1 MRHKEGV
8 KIYFDPVSTAAREES
23 ARDLAANVLA
33 DPSKKDCI
41 NTVRPCV
48 HACCLK
54 LSPEQTWHLPSCFIT
69 TWVLLQLGENFH
81 ATQPERPLPSDDIM
95 MLEPGGYV

>member
-23 ARDLAANVLA
+23 ARDLAARVLA

-41 NTVRPCV
+41 NTVCN
-48 HACCLK
+48 
-54 LSPEQTWHLPSCFIT
+54 LSDASMLHDPRAIP
-69 TWVLLQLGENFH
+69 LLL
-81 ATQPERPLPSDDIM
+81 IM
-95 MLEPGGYV
+95 

>member
-23 ARDLAANVLA
+23 ARDLAARVLA

-41 NTVRPCV
+41 NTVCYLFDASMRRDPK
-48 HACCLK
+48 AT
-54 LSPEQTWHLPSCFIT
+54 P
-69 TWVLLQLGENFH
+69 LLL
-81 ATQPERPLPSDDIM
+81 IK
-95 MLEPGGYV
+95 

>member
-23 ARDLAANVLA
+23 ARNLAARVLA

-41 NTVRPCV
+41 HTVRPQ
-48 HACCLK
+48 
-54 LSPEQTWHLPSCFIT
+54 SPSLI
-69 TWVLLQLGENFH
+69 L
-81 ATQPERPLPSDDIM
+81 PLP
-95 MLEPGGYV
+95 L

>member
-23 ARDLAANVLA
+23 ARDLAARVLA

-41 NTVRPCV
+41 NTVGT
-48 HACCLK
+48 HTQACSLK
-54 LSPEQTWHLPSCFIT
+54 IFKGAHCASHLLTLPTANPDLSSRQ
-69 TWVLLQLGENFH
+69 
-81 ATQPERPLPSDDIM
+81 QPMRLKTR
-95 MLEPGGYV
+95 V